1 MEIGNIVKGHVNEML
16 GFNKDIKQI
25 RLDICH
31 KCPIFSNK
39 FGGLCNNKLW
49 LDPETN
55 DVSFEKKD
63 GYYRGCGCRLQ
74 AKTTIPQAVCPAG
87 KW

>member
-1 MEIGNIVKGHVNEML
+1 MNELL
-16 GFNKDIKQI
+16 GKNKTMSEL
-25 RLDICH
+25 RLDVC
-31 KCPIFSNK
+31 KVCPIYSHK

-63 GYYRGCGCRLQ
+63 GYINGCGCRLQ
-74 AKTTIPQAVCPAG
+74 AKTTIASASCPVN